1 MIHSQMLPLG
11 LLVGTLNRTAVV
23 KDMVTN
29 SPYIE
34 KYNNKTSTE
43 YTDKVKDF
51 TTEVRQNSNVK
62 LSVKY
67 I

>member
-1 MIHSQMLPLG
+1 MIHSQMLSLG

-34 KYNNKTSTE
+34 KYNDKTSTE